1 MGRRKKLRR
10 LIAGYGQ
17 APDPYYFHG
26 DMAYIRTY
34 SDFRREQGRDPFS
47 LDDITWND
55 LGLDE
60 VFRRINPGLSS
71 SGEQYLYH
79 MLRTPAV
86 DRTTYEARLELIHL
100 VEKDSDLRLKAQYI
114 LSRIGCKRR
123 ADLCRAF
130 YPARHA
136 FGMLLVYLALLAG
149 LIAAIVCLVCGYFY
163 GPQLF
168 MLMMVVN
175 PLVHELAK
183 RRVQQ
188 EFDTVNYTVSLV
200 FALHRLRKLRSPAL
214 DAQIS
219 PAYQCLDRLRPVLR
233 TGGVAS
239 VKDDGV
245 GDVITTFT
253 LLDLITYEYLKNKL
267 GRSYRE
273 IFTVHEYL
281 GRLDAAIA
289 VASFRQS
296 VSRWTEPE
304 LTFGPEAPVSVS
316 GAGLVHP
323 LLKNPVPNDLITDRS
338 MLITGSNASGK
349 STYLK
354 TAALAAVMAQSLCTV
369 LADSYRSNAFYIYS
383 SMALSDDLLSGE
395 SYYIVEIKS
404 LKRILDNVKQQ
415 APVFCVVDEVLRGT
429 NTVER
434 ISASSQVLR
443 ALQDSGALC
452 LAATHD
458 IELCDLLSGTYR
470 LFHFEEQVSEQE
482 MLFDYTLCPGKA
494 TSRNAIDLLRLMGV
508 DQTIVQRA
516 HDSANRYLETGRWQP
531 RA

>member
-1 MGRRKKLRR
+1 
-10 LIAGYGQ
+10 
-17 APDPYYFHG
+17 
-26 DMAYIRTY
+26 
-34 SDFRREQGRDPFS
+34 
-47 LDDITWND
+47 
-55 LGLDE
+55 
-60 VFRRINPGLSS
+60 
-71 SGEQYLYH
+71 
-79 MLRTPAV
+79 
-86 DRTTYEARLELIHL
+86 
-100 VEKDSDLRLKAQYI
+100 
-114 LSRIGCKRR
+114 
-123 ADLCRAF
+123 
-130 YPARHA
+130 
-136 FGMLLVYLALLAG
+136 
-149 LIAAIVCLVCGYFY
+149 
-163 GPQLF
+163 
-168 MLMMVVN
+168 
-175 PLVHELAK
+175 
-183 RRVQQ
+183 
-188 EFDTVNYTVSLV
+188 
-200 FALHRLRKLRSPAL
+200 
-214 DAQIS
+214 
-219 PAYQCLDRLRPVLR
+219 VLR

-482 MLFDYTLCPGKA
+482 TLFDYTLCPGKA